1 MSSAS
6 NAFLG
11 RLASANDPRP
21 SDLSAALAVHE
32 VFDLLPTPARD
43 LILQEG
49 VCRRSGYTA
58 AAPAEGALTLVLQG
72 ALGLFPKDAG
82 TCVGLCGAGGAHGW
96 EFGLG
101 ASLDTRIQ
109 PVLDSRWVEVP
120 AARLTVIMGTTWMEH
135 VFARHALGRL
145 RLVQAEASCNALHPI
160 NRRLAKWLLRLSLA
174 AGSHTLACTQTMMAD
189 ILGVQRT
196 SVNAAAAG
204 LQRSGAIRCIRGRWL
219 ILDRQL
225 LSAAACGCGDP
236 PEGGAAVGAGRPAV
250 RLDQPRGA
258 ANS

>member
-6 NAFLG
+6 NPCLG
-11 RLASANDPRP
+11 HLPSADDRQP
-21 SDLSAALAVHE
+21 SDLSAALVAHA

-43 LILQEG
+43 LILREG
-49 VCRRSGYTA
+49 VCRSSYDA
-58 AAPAEGALTLVLQG
+58 AAPAQGALTLVLNG

-82 TCVGLCGAGGAHGW
+82 TCVGLYGAGGAHGW

-101 ASLDTRIQ
+101 ATLDTRIE
-109 PVLDSRWVEVP
+109 PVLTSRWVEVP
-120 AARLTVIMGTTWMEH
+120 ATRLTAVMGTTWMEH

-160 NRRLAKWLLRLSLA
+160 NRRLAKWLLRLSAA

-196 SVNAAAAG
+196 SVNAAAAT

-219 ILDRQL
+219 ILNRQL
-225 LSAAACGCGDP
+225 LAAAACGCGDP
-236 PEGGAAVGAGRPAV
+236 PEGAAAVGAGQSTV
-250 RLDQPRGA
+250 RFDQPWRA
-258 ANS
+258 AHL